1 MARGGARLRGCGRA
15 GIPTGDRKKTHR
27 RRRARRAAKARRR
40 EVHGPRNGC
49 VRGLGRAADVQG
61 ARCSRGRRTPRR
73 PIWRDQAGLNC
84 PI

>member
-1 MARGGARLRGCGRA
+1 M
-15 GIPTGDRKKTHR
+15 GDRKKTRR

-40 EVHGPRNGC
+40 AGRGPRNGC
-49 VRGLGRAADVQG
+49 GIGLERAADVQG
-61 ARCSRGRRTPRR
+61 ARCSRGRQTPRR